1 MLPCIILLPCSGNI
15 GHLILLSGK
24 TGNELMRKEIDR
36 TYFMP
41 QIFKRNN
48 KWFVVYGTGG
58 PVTGGSLHL
67 SPLATVTSENS
78 VTRQSQKH

>member
-1 MLPCIILLPCSGNI
+1 MKDMLLRIISLSYSGNI

-36 TYFMP
+36 AYFMP

-48 KWFVVYGTGG
+48 EWFVVYGTGG

-67 SPLATVTSENS
+67 SPLATVASGNS
-78 VTRQSQKH
+78 VIRQS